1 MRVEDVKGAV
11 WTVDEN
17 EFQKRRPQKVT
28 GYVYRE
34 LIQTLNVQ
42 YWLCTCAYLLLI
54 VH

>member
-28 GYVYRE
+28 GYVYRD
-34 LIQTLNVQ
+34 LKKIVVQ
-42 YWLCTCAYLLLI
+42 NWLCTCAYLLLI

>member
-28 GYVYRE
+28 GYVYRD
-34 LIQTLNVQ
+34 LIKKLIVQ
-42 YWLCTCAYLLLI
+42 DRLCTCAYL
-54 VH
+54 